1 MNLNTVRVFVRDIVS
16 AKRFYGEALGLRI
29 SADGSEHGY
38 CVFEAGAATLVVEAV
53 PSDATPAD
61 LDLVG
66 RFTGFSFEVPSATI
80 AYGDLRSRGVTF
92 TGEPEKQFWGG
103 TLATFK
109 DPSDNEL
116 QICEQPQA

>member
-1 MNLNTVRVFVRDIVS
+1 MVQPYHFSAQRSGNHARVLGQNRSLLTTAQSSPNRTQSQKLTVAECLNMDLNTVQVFVRDIVS

-38 CVFEAGAATLVVEAV
+38 CVFEAGTATLVVEAV

-66 RFTGFSFEVPSATI
+66 RFTG
-80 AYGDLRSRGVTF
+80 L
-92 TGEPEKQFWGG
+92 
-103 TLATFK
+103 
-109 DPSDNEL
+109 
-116 QICEQPQA
+116 

>member
-66 RFTGFSFEVPSATI
+66 RFTGLSFEVPSAHHCIWRLTFPR
-80 AYGDLRSRGVTF
+80 GDVHGGAGEAVLGRHTGNLQRSIGQRTAD
-92 TGEPEKQFWGG
+92 
-103 TLATFK
+103 L
-109 DPSDNEL
+109 
-116 QICEQPQA
+116 